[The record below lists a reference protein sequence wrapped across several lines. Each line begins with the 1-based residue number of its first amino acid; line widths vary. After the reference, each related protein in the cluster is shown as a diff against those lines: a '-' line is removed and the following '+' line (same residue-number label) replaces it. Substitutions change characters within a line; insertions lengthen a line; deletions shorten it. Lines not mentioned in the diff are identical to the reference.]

1 MHLIEPGKVSSL
13 SLQPIFSKRSKNMKT
28 IRPLIASLFLLA
40 FTMPLFAQN
49 PNVAI
54 RLEAGTGAGDY
65 CVKGTLT
72 NLRTININVSYI
84 ELWIYDAKTCRRVC
98 VTRKVINQKIR
109 PCDVLSFDLCCKNPS
124 PSFVPAIYYV
134 RVHHSAGINEEW
146 AFTS

>member
-1 MHLIEPGKVSSL
+1 
-13 SLQPIFSKRSKNMKT
+13 MKT
-28 IRPLIASLFLLA
+28 IRPLMASLFLLA
-40 FTMPLFAQN
+40 FAMPLIAQN

-54 RLEAGTGAGDY
+54 RLEASTGAGAY

-84 ELWIYDAKTCRRVC
+84 ELWVYDAKTCRRVC

-109 PCDVLSFDLCCKNPS
+109 PCDVLGFDLCCRNPS
-124 PSFVPAIYYV
+124 PSLVPAIYYV